1 MGYSRWSVYLC
12 SMEELLPYL
21 IVCPLVFLA
30 GFIDA
35 IAGGG
40 GLISLPAYLIAGL
53 PPHAALGTNK
63 FSSTMGTTVATLQ
76 YARNGFIHWRQ
87 VIVAVPATL
96 IGAYIG
102 SRLALVVPERTFLI
116 LMLFILPLTA
126 AYILLRK
133 KSLTGS
139 ETPYPP
145 LKTALIITVLAFFIG
160 VYDGFY
166 GPGTGTF
173 LMITLTGL
181 AHVSL
186 NDAAGITKTIN
197 LTSNITAFTV
207 FLLNGVV
214 WLQLGFVAALFSI
227 TGNYLGAR
235 YFTSKGTQIVRPAIL
250 LVLSIFFIKILNDL
264 LS

>member
-1 MGYSRWSVYLC
+1 
-12 SMEELLPYL
+12 METFIPYL

-53 PPHAALGTNK
+53 PAHAAIGTNK
-63 FSSTMGTTVATLQ
+63 FSSTMGTTIATLK
-76 YARNGFIHWRQ
+76 YARQGFIHWNH
-87 VIVAVPATL
+87 VLVAVPTTL

-102 SRLALVVPERTFLI
+102 SNLALLVPEKDFMI
-116 LMLFILPLTA
+116 VMMCILPLTA

-133 KSLTGS
+133 QALSGD
-139 ETPYPP
+139 ENPYP
-145 LKTALIITVLAFFIG
+145 LKKTLLIIGVLSFFIG
-160 VYDGFY
+160 MYDGFY

-181 AHVSL
+181 AHVTL
-186 NDAAGITKTIN
+186 NDAAGITKTVN
-197 LTSNITAFTV
+197 LTSNITALVV

-214 WLQLGFVAALFSI
+214 WIQLGVVAAIFSI
-227 TGNYLGAR
+227 AGNYLGASF
-235 YFTSKGTQIVRPAIL
+235 FTNKGTKIVRPVIL
-250 LVLSIFFIKILNDL
+250 LVLAIFFVKIFIDL
-264 LS
+264 VK